1 MKKLLLAL
9 VFLAAGAG
17 QAAAQTDFT
26 SLRLAPGDK
35 VFVVDTNGVEVGGLI
50 SSIRRDSLSIGKYE
64 FGLEPGLKIE
74 RSGDSLVNGIAIGG
88 GIGLALGFSA
98 CGRYTSCALSQGI
111 VWGLFGGL
119 LDWAHVGRT
128 TIYRVPVSPT
138 VSQRTLRAAPVI
150 TTSGKGVG
158 VSLSF

>member
-50 SSIRRDSLSIGKYE
+50 TSIRRNTLSIGKYD
-64 FGLEPGLKIE
+64 FGLESGLKIE
-74 RSGDSLVNGIAIGG
+74 RSGDSLVNGIAVGG
-88 GIGLALGFSA
+88 AIGLGLGVSTCFGYSR
-98 CGRYTSCALSQGI
+98 CVVTQGMF
-111 VWGLFGGL
+111 WGIFGGL
-119 LDWAHVGRT
+119 IDWAHVGRT
-128 TIYRVPVSPT
+128 TIYRVPSAPSA
-138 VSQRTLRAAPVI
+138 SQRTLSAAPLM
-150 TTSGKGVG
+150 TTSGKGVT

>member
-35 VFVVDTNGVEVGGLI
+35 VFVVDTNGVEVGGHI
-50 SSIRRDSLSIGKYE
+50 TSIRRDTLTIGKYE

-74 RSGDSLVNGIAIGG
+74 RSGDSLVNGIAVGG
-88 GIGLALGFSA
+88 AIGLGLGVSTCFGYSR
-98 CGRYTSCALSQGI
+98 CVVTQGMF
-111 VWGLFGGL
+111 WGIFGGL
-119 LDWAHVGRT
+119 IDWAHVGRT
-128 TIYRVPVSPT
+128 TIYRVPSASA
-138 VSQRTLRAAPVI
+138 SQRTLSAAPVI